1 VPAESNLLTRW
12 LLQIDIPEIRNFSLV
27 HAHAVVSSWVDIDHH
42 AGRKSFSLGAVNL
55 NRNSVGIE
63 LRTFSDETSDRLQE
77 SFSGAPYIRIGSQRC
92 EEASLQVV
100 ESTSFE
106 SLIENSDNQDSLNLE
121 FVTPVVFRSGS
132 RYSVIPH
139 HSLVFGHSRRVW
151 TLWAPSD
158 LVPELELR
166 DLPVLTPFIDGS
178 TKQWDLGK
186 RSWDGFVGRV
196 QYDLTLLDER
206 EVRVLNVL
214 GQFLNYVGV
223 GANTTWGMGV
233 VNVTTP
239 HRRNPSSAKST
250 KIKN

>member
-1 VPAESNLLTRW
+1 
-12 LLQIDIPEIRNFSLV
+12 
-27 HAHAVVSSWVDIDHH
+27 
-42 AGRKSFSLGAVNL
+42 
-55 NRNSVGIE
+55 
-63 LRTFSDETSDRLQE
+63 
-77 SFSGAPYIRIGSQRC
+77 
-92 EEASLQVV
+92 
-100 ESTSFE
+100 
-106 SLIENSDNQDSLNLE
+106 
-121 FVTPVVFRSGS
+121 
-132 RYSVIPH
+132 
-139 HSLVFGHSRRVW
+139 
-151 TLWAPSD
+151 

-178 TKQWDLGK
+178 TKKWDLGK